1 MAYLKSQGCYIA
13 KQNDSTSPITWDT
26 IGQVASIAG
35 PDGNVP
41 EVDTTHLLSTGKEF
55 VGGLPDF
62 GSVTLTVIWDKAT
75 TSTQHDALYTDFTG
89 QTADTYRI
97 FFSDSPQSTLTFTAY
112 PNQYSWTLGVDERV
126 EANIGLKVSGAPTLA

>member
-1 MAYLKSQGCYIA
+1 MAYLKSQGCYLGKLDA
-13 KQNDSTSPITWDT
+13 TASPNTYET
-26 IGQVASIAG
+26 IGQVVSIAG

-41 EVDTTHLLSTGKEF
+41 EVDVTHLLSTGKEF

-62 GSVTLTVIWDKAT
+62 GSVTLTVIWDQAT
-75 TSTQHDALYTDFTG
+75 TSTLHNELYTDFTS
-89 QTADTYRI
+89 QATDTYRL

-126 EANIGLKVSGAPTLA
+126 EATVGLKVSGAPTLA